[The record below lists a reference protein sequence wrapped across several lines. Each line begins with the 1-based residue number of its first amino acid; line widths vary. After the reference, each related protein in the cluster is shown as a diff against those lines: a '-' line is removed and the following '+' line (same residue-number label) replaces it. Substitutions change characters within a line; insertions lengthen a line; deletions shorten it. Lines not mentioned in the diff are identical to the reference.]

1 MSRIWKRIATQSVRP
16 GLCALL
22 LAAWLALGACV
33 DMPEVDA
40 PDEAASA
47 SAMEQ
52 PATDMDA
59 DNADAADTDAD
70 GTGDVIDPVQEHMAS
85 ELETETEAVADA
97 DAATPDE
104 EVAAPAVED
113 WTRHFVVEGQYVYLG
128 NPEAPVTILDVSDF
142 L

>member
-1 MSRIWKRIATQSVRP
+1 MSRLWKRPATQSAGA
-16 GLCALL
+16 GLCTLL
-22 LAAWLALGACV
+22 LAALLTLGACG

-40 PDEAASA
+40 PDEAARVSE
-47 SAMEQ
+47 MEQ

-59 DNADAADTDAD
+59 DHTAEADTDAD
-70 GTGDVIDPVQEHMAS
+70 AASDSIDPVEEHMAG
-85 ELETETEAVADA
+85 ELETETEAVAEA
-97 DAATPDE
+97 ETPDE
-104 EVAAPAVED
+104 EVVTPAVED